1 MHYTPALRGALDAA
15 QQGELAGRLHA
26 DGLFTREIEALSL
39 LHLVREFPVLV
50 AELEA
55 LEASGIAA
63 AHAILRHLDPATRR
77 VFEEE
82 GLRAAAAV
90 GGELE
95 VLRLGEVHLPTRG
108 FKKKQDGGAPLAFKA
123 TTAQEAATSTTGVA
137 RTLTFLAISSES

>member
-26 DGLFTREIEALSL
+26 DGLFTREVEALSL
-39 LHLVREFPVLV
+39 LHLVRQFPVLL

-55 LEASGIAA
+55 LEASCIAT
-63 AHAILRHLDPATRR
+63 AHTILRHLDPATRR

-90 GGELE
+90 ERDRSCNDIGG
-95 VLRLGEVHLPTRG
+95 RKYGGRRRG
-108 FKKKQDGGAPLAFKA
+108 GG
-123 TTAQEAATSTTGVA
+123 GG
-137 RTLTFLAISSES
+137 

>member
-26 DGLFTREIEALSL
+26 DGLFTREVEALSL
-39 LHLVREFPVLV
+39 LHLVRQFPVLL

-55 LEASGIAA
+55 LEASCIAT

-108 FKKKQDGGAPLAFKA
+108 FQKQDGGAPLAFKA
-123 TTAQEAATSTTGVA
+123 TTPQEAATLTTGVA